1 MNLENLNMDSINEV
15 ISSLSA
21 DDIEAL
27 QGMAQSLF
35 SSSDDSGKQSTAE
48 KPKPQPQQQ
57 NEQPSLD
64 FGSIAKIASIMGMF
78 SGDAKDPRCEL
89 LGALKPML
97 APDKQDK
104 VDQAIK
110 MIKLISILP
119 KIKELG

>member
-1 MNLENLNMDSINEV
+1 MNLENINMDSLNEV
-15 ISSLSA
+15 ISSLSP

-35 SSSDDSGKQSTAE
+35 SSAGSDNAAESKTEEQKSPPKNDSPA
-48 KPKPQPQQQ
+48 
-57 NEQPSLD
+57 LD
-64 FGSIAKIASIMGMF
+64 FGSLAKIASIMEMF
-78 SGDAKDPRCEL
+78 TGNTKDPRCDL

-97 APDKQDK
+97 AEEKQDK

-119 KIKELG
+119 KIKDLG

>member
-1 MNLENLNMDSINEV
+1 MNLENINMEDLSDV

-21 DDIEAL
+21 DDIEML

-35 SSSDDSGKQSTAE
+35 SSSGSSNESESKKE
-48 KPKPQPQQQ
+48 KEMPKSNGNQQF
-57 NEQPSLD
+57 D
-64 FGSIAKIASIMGMF
+64 FGSISKIASIMSLF
-78 SGDAKDPRCEL
+78 SGDTKDPRCDL
-89 LGALKPML
+89 LTALKPML
-97 APDKQDK
+97 AKEKQDK